1 MSPRRTPEEKP
12 GALDGLKKVPTAAW
26 IATGVLAVVVVAV
39 VVVLLASGGS
49 SSDEGSGGGEVS
61 FTGSGYPNVDTSN
74 TRKVKG
80 SSIEAATVS
89 NLTKA
94 WTLPLEAESSFGSY
108 AATPVIVNG
117 VVYSQDLSSNVQAI
131 ELESGEVLW
140 EKSYEDPDLG
150 PNGVVVAD
158 NRVYGATATEAFALD
173 RESGEEIWSTP
184 LVRTSTEGVDIAPG
198 YHSGL
203 VYVST
208 VPTNASATYEGGG
221 VGVLWALDGKTGKKV
236 WHFDTVP
243 KSLWGNPKV
252 NAGGGL
258 WYTPAFDEKG
268 FMYFGVGNPAPFPGT
283 PKFPSGS
290 SRPGPNLYTNS
301 LVKLN
306 AKTGKMQWYYQVTPH
321 DLYDWDFQGPA
332 ILVKAGG
339 RDLVVASGKN
349 GIAVAVDRETGNLV
363 WKKPIGI
370 HNGHDDDG
378 LLAMR
383 GEASKILAGTVY
395 PGVLGGVIAPPSTDG
410 STVFFPV
417 VNQSQQV
424 VSGSEAGGGGAP
436 GGELVA
442 LNVKTGA
449 TEWKFKFPGQTPFGG
464 TTVVNDIVFA
474 TTFDGKLYAFDASNG
489 NDIWE
494 TTLPAGIN
502 AGVMVDGEMLLAPA
516 GVASAAGQQPQIVA
530 YSLSGGE

>member
-12 GALDGLKKVPTAAW
+12 GALDGLNKVPTAAW
-26 IATGVLAVVVVAV
+26 IAGGVVGVVVIAV
-39 VVVLLASGGS
+39 VVVLLASSGGS
-49 SSDEGSGGGEVS
+49 ADEGGEVS
-61 FTGSGYPNVDTSN
+61 FTGSGYPNVDKSN
-74 TRKVKG
+74 TRQVDG
-80 SSIEAATVS
+80 PIQSATVS
-89 NLTKA
+89 NLA
-94 WTLPLEAESSFGSY
+94 VEWTLPLTAESSFGSY

-117 VVYSQDLSSNVQAI
+117 VIYSQDLASNVQAI

-140 EKSYEDPDLG
+140 KKAYESPNLG

-158 NRVYGATATEAFALD
+158 GSVFGATATDAFALD
-173 RESGEEIWSTP
+173 QETGKELWSTP
-184 LVRTSTEGVDIAPG
+184 LTRTSTEGIDIAPG
-198 YHSGL
+198 YHDGL

-221 VGVLWALDGKTGKKV
+221 VGILWALDEKTGKKV
-236 WHFDTVP
+236 WNFDTVP

-252 NAGGGL
+252 NSGGGL

-283 PKFPSGS
+283 PQFPSGS

-349 GIAVAVDRETGNLV
+349 GIAVALDRESGKVV
-363 WKKPIGI
+363 WEKPVGI

-383 GEASKILAGTVY
+383 GEASKIRAGTVY
-395 PGVLGGVIAPPSTDG
+395 PGVLGGVIAPPSTNG
-410 STVFFPV
+410 STVFLPV
-417 VNQSQQV
+417 VNQSQTV
-424 VSGSEAGGGGAP
+424 VSGSEAGGGGRP

-442 LNVKTGA
+442 LDVKSGKL
-449 TEWKFKFPGQTPFGG
+449 EWKFKFGAQPPFGG
-464 TTVVNDIVFA
+464 TTVVNDLVFA
-474 TTFDGKLYAFDASNG
+474 TTFDGKVYAFDTESG
-489 NDIWE
+489 NNVWE
-494 TTLPAGIN
+494 TSLPAGTN
-502 AGVMVDGEMLLAPA
+502 SGVMVSGDTLLAPA
-516 GVASAAGQQPQIVA
+516 GVASAGGQPQMVA
-530 YSLSGGE
+530 YRLGGSGEE